1 MRASSSIALAAVLLA
16 LGAAVVV
23 YVATGTHESAGTPDA
38 GIAALP
44 LQVDA
49 GEAEG
54 PHARP
59 DILLFTIDTLR
70 ADHVGSYGYRRATT
84 PTIDAVAA
92 RGTRFTRAYST
103 SNWTVPAMASLVTGL
118 IPSEHGV
125 VHAFIQ
131 PDGLIR
137 HELLSSTL
145 PTFAQTLHDVGYRTV
160 GITANGNLA
169 PELGYGRGFDVYRNV
184 GFYETDVVRPAVA
197 TELEALRD
205 SPEPYLLWVHVMD
218 PHPPYTPID
227 PQFTAFSPPG
237 RTRVA
242 ALDTMILPTQL
253 RAIAR
258 QQNIPVLDALDYVV
272 TAYDSEIREVDDYL
286 EELVTTLDDG
296 NLAIVITSDHGE
308 EFGDHFSM
316 SHGATLFQEVVQVPL
331 VLSVPGRAPSVSPG
345 IVSIVDVLPTLAEL
359 GDAPAPARSA
369 GRSLLP
375 ATRGVA
381 LPTTR
386 DLVLEA
392 GQLQTLHALIDGH
405 YELGER
411 TRPRPIEMLF
421 DLDNDPT
428 ELHPCQDAHP
438 DIATAM
444 RTRLHAA
451 LEEAARFRPEIETT
465 TSEIPPEMRAQIE
478 AQGTP

>member
-1 MRASSSIALAAVLLA
+1 MRASSSIALAVVLLA
-16 LGAAVVV
+16 LGAAVIV
-23 YVATGTHESAGTPDA
+23 YVATRPNGTTGPADA
-38 GIAALP
+38 GVPERASEH
-44 LQVDA
+44 DA
-49 GEAEG
+49 GAAEG
-54 PHARP
+54 PAARP

-70 ADHVGSYGYRRATT
+70 ADHVGSYGYRRDTT

-125 VHAFIQ
+125 VHALLQ
-131 PDGLIR
+131 PDGR
-137 HELLSSTL
+137 VQHELLSSTL

-184 GFYETDVVRPAVA
+184 GFHDTDVVRPAVV

-218 PHPPYTPID
+218 PHPPYTPIE

-237 RTRVA
+237 RTRIA
-242 ALDTMILPTQL
+242 ALDAMLMPTQL
-253 RAIAR
+253 QAIAR
-258 QQNIPVLDALDYVV
+258 RENIPILDALDYVV
-272 TAYDSEIREVDDYL
+272 TAYDSEVREVDDYL

-308 EFGDHFSM
+308 EFGDHFGM
-316 SHGATLFQEVVQVPL
+316 SHGATLFEEVVHVPL
-331 VLSVPGRAPSVSPG
+331 VLSVPGRTPSVSPG

-359 GDAPAPARSA
+359 ADAPAPARSA

-392 GQLQTLHALIDGH
+392 GQLQSLDALIDGH
-405 YELGER
+405 YEYGER
-411 TRPRPIEMLF
+411 TRPRPIALLF

-428 ELHPCQDAHP
+428 ELHACQDVHP
-438 DIATAM
+438 EVATAM

-465 TSEIPPEMRAQIE
+465 TTEIPPEVRAQIQ
-478 AQGTP
+478 AQLAH